1 MVDALDMLL
10 RAVEEYRSRLLAVRT
25 ARQWACPTPCAEW
38 NVRDVADHI
47 LGGNRFTIL
56 IVDGLPA
63 ERAMNTVIRG
73 DFAGDPAQAFE
84 VSSTAQLSA
93 LRRPGVLE
101 TMYEHPMGFLS
112 GRQIARL
119 RVSDLVVHAWDI
131 ARALG
136 LPEELDH
143 LLVMESIAVVEE
155 FGEKSIAAG
164 LFGSGKGG
172 NLPENSTDQSRLLD
186 MAGRRP

>member
-1 MVDALDMLL
+1 MLL
-10 RAVEEYRSRLLAVRT
+10 RAAEEYRSRLRVVQT

-38 NVRDVADHI
+38 TVRDVADHI
-47 LGGNRFTIL
+47 LGGNRFTVL

-63 ERAMNTVIRG
+63 DEAMHSVIRG
-73 DFAGDPAQAFE
+73 DFAGDPDQAFE
-84 VSSTAQLSA
+84 ASSTAQLSA

-101 TMYEHPMGFLS
+101 RMYEHPMGLLS

-119 RVSDLVVHAWDI
+119 RMSDLVVHAWDI

-143 LLVMESIAVVEE
+143 LLVMESIAVVQE
-155 FGEKSIAAG
+155 FGEKFTAAG
-164 LFGSGKGG
+164 LFGSGKSGD
-172 NLPENSTDQSRLLD
+172 LPENSTDQSRLLD
-186 MAGRRP
+186 LVGRRP